1 MDDWDVFFDPADF
14 GDTAFWETQEAESA
28 SIDGIFQATAE
39 VVLDGISAVLP
50 TFTTSEDLTPSTA
63 AQGDDVEVRDTNYRV
78 SDIQPDGSGLARVI
92 LERA

>member
-1 MDDWDVFFDPADF
+1 MDDWDVFFDPDDF
-14 GDTAFWETQEAESA
+14 GDTAFWETQEVESA

-39 VVLDGISAVLP
+39 VVLDGVSAVLP
-50 TFTTSEDLTPSTA
+50 TFTTSEDLIPSTV

-78 SDIQPDGSGLARVI
+78 SDIQLDGSGLARVI

>member
-14 GDTAFWETQEAESA
+14 GHSATWETQEGESA
-28 SIDGIFQATAE
+28 TIDGIFQATAE
-39 VVLDGISAVLP
+39 VVLDGVSAVVP
-50 TFTTSEDLTPSTA
+50 TFTTAESLIPSTA
-63 AQGDDVEVRDTNYRV
+63 SQGDDVEVLDVNYLV